1 MKMSIAVGFS
11 IHHVPRLGT
20 ALVGLASLLVAAGC
34 TVPTEALA
42 PKTPRKAERYEVIV
56 LGIAQDGGLPHVGCQ
71 RECCRQARLTGREL
85 YPTSLAIHDRQ
96 TGTRV
101 LIDATPRI
109 EAQLALL
116 DRLVGPPAAGRPP
129 VDGVLLTHAHIGH
142 YLGLA
147 HFGREVASTT
157 HLPVY
162 ASDRLNE
169 FLRTNGPWS
178 QLVQL
183 EQITP
188 RSFTPGESF
197 SPLPGIQVR
206 AIAVPH
212 RQEYSD
218 TVAFR
223 IRGPHR
229 TVLFVPDID
238 SWERQP
244 GLLEQLV
251 EDIDVAYLDATWY
264 DGRELPGRDMSE
276 IPHPTMVHTME
287 LLAEQAASNPGR
299 FRFIHLNHTNPALLD
314 QALQEQIEARG
325 FRIAQREERVGL

>member
-1 MKMSIAVGFS
+1 
-11 IHHVPRLGT
+11 
-20 ALVGLASLLVAAGC
+20 
-34 TVPTEALA
+34 
-42 PKTPRKAERYEVIV
+42 
-56 LGIAQDGGLPHVGCQ
+56 
-71 RECCRQARLTGREL
+71 
-85 YPTSLAIHDRQ
+85 
-96 TGTRV
+96 
-101 LIDATPRI
+101 
-109 EAQLALL
+109 
-116 DRLVGPPAAGRPP
+116 
-129 VDGVLLTHAHIGH
+129 
-142 YLGLA
+142 
-147 HFGREVASTT
+147 
-157 HLPVY
+157 
-162 ASDRLNE
+162 
-169 FLRTNGPWS
+169 
-178 QLVQL
+178 
-183 EQITP
+183 
-188 RSFTPGESF
+188 GESF